1 MSQVTLDRIALAAVL
16 VAIWQILHQIA
27 GAFALPSPYATLQ
40 MAGVLLGEEDFA
52 RHALA
57 SLKALAAATAI
68 AVLGGT
74 ALGLWLG
81 TARLAA
87 AVAEPFLTAI
97 YALPKVTLYPMIL
110 LIFGLGLQSKIAFGA
125 LHGIM
130 PITIFVM
137 TGVRSISPV
146 LLKTARSMRL
156 SPWQSAMRIVL
167 PAALPELLSGLRVGL
182 SLTLPGTLIGEMFA
196 SREGIGFLL
205 VQGITLLD
213 GERILALT
221 LLLFAFSVSMNL
233 LLYSAEYRLRGRL
246 RPQG

>member
-1 MSQVTLDRIALAAVL
+1 MSRVTLDRIGLVVAL
-16 VAIWQILHQIA
+16 VAFWQVLHLVV
-27 GAFALPSPYATLQ
+27 GAFALPSPLATLR
-40 MAGVLLGEEDFA
+40 MSVVLLGEEDFA

-57 SLKALAAATAI
+57 SLRALATAAAI

-74 ALGLWLG
+74 VLGLWLG

-87 AVAEPFLTAI
+87 AIAEPFLTAI

-110 LIFGLGLQSKIAFGA
+110 LIFGLGLSSKIAFGA

-146 LLKTARSMRL
+146 LLKTARSLRL
-156 SPWQSAMRIVL
+156 SPWQSATRIVL

-182 SLTLPGTLIGEMFA
+182 SLTLLGTLIGEMFA

-205 VQGITLLD
+205 VQGITLLN

-221 LLLFAFSVSMNL
+221 LLLFAFSVLMNL
-233 LLYSAEYRLRGRL
+233 LLYSAEYRLRARL